1 MQALPHET
9 VRRVRLRTTV
19 VLIALV
25 QPVLLI
31 LFLIASLIWTG
42 GQVLRDQSAPYDQIL
57 LFPVVPVPGW
67 LLLVLAGLLAIG
79 SAVYCVGTE
88 MLDARSVVGL
98 LGPVLASCVT
108 ALFFFAA
115 QPVEDDPNLL
125 VALIVDVVALI
136 PLAITAIR
144 FVPEYERRRQADTL
158 PEGYV

>member
-1 MQALPHET
+1 M
-9 VRRVRLRTTV
+9 

-42 GQVLRDQSAPYDQIL
+42 GQVLRNQSAPYDQVL

-67 LLLVLAGLLAIG
+67 LLLVLAGLLAVA
-79 SAVYCVGTE
+79 SALYCIRAE

-98 LGPVLASCVT
+98 LGPVLASCVA

-115 QPVEDDPNLL
+115 QTVEDDPNLL
-125 VALIVDVVALI
+125 VALIADLVAVI
-136 PLAITAIR
+136 PLAIAAIR